1 MEGPLCCSPYHPYC
15 PQGGRNW
22 TLDTLQPRTAGHP
35 RRIREGPKRTEADTA
50 SLQSLKFETRLA
62 AGLRRINLTLL
73 IIATFLDHRT
83 VSTNPHQPMN
93 LTWMILS
100 ATTREAIN
108 STSAIHPQNTWWLDL
123 EFDLCLL
130 ATGSWDIGEWEVK
143 MPSKPVCGAGINRC
157 NTRPPTN
164 SGPGCSYFIQQASLW
179 KTPFYVCPGRRRDRV
194 TVNNC
199 GGANE
204 FYCANWGCK
213 STGTVLW
220 EPPIR
225 GDLITWVMFWGP
237 LG

>member
-15 PQGGRNW
+15 PEGGRNW
-22 TLDTLQPRTAGHP
+22 TLDTLQPCTAGHP
-35 RRIREGPKRTEADTA
+35 RRTREGPKRIKADTA
-50 SLQSLKFETRLA
+50 FLQSLKTETHPA

-143 MPSKPVCGAGINRC
+143 TPGKPVCGAGINRC

-164 SGPGCSYFIQQASLW
+164 SGPGCSYFIQQASLR
-179 KTPFYVCPGRRRDRV
+179 KTPFCVCPGRWDRV

-199 GGANE
+199 GGWLMSFIAPIWDASQRGQSIGSPL
-204 FYCANWGCK
+204 FV
-213 STGTVLW
+213 GT
-220 EPPIR
+220 
-225 GDLITWVMFWGP
+225 
-237 LG
+237 